1 MKNELIKISIRN
13 LVEFVLRKGSI
24 DSRMK
29 ASVRALEGIK
39 GHKKIQS
46 SYSEEDRS
54 EVNLKEDIDFE
65 EFTLRVEGRADGI
78 LEENERIIIDEIK
91 TTTKN
96 VMDIDYDFN
105 ELHWAQAKVYAYIYS
120 KEKNLDSIIVQL
132 TYYNIEDFGTKFLRK
147 VYSFNELKEFFYDLI
162 EKYKEWIL
170 LEKKW
175 IDFRNDSIDSFNF
188 PFESY
193 RKGQRELAVRVYKSI
208 TEGKKCFAEAP
219 TGTGKTMSTLFPAVK
234 ALGVRKTDKI
244 FYITAKTTTREI
256 ANNSLRIMRE
266 KGLNIRSINITAKEK
281 CCKMEEKK
289 CVPEYCPYANGYFD
303 RVNIALKE
311 ALNNKE
317 DYDLEYINK
326 LSYEYNICP
335 FEFSLELSNFCD
347 VVICDYNYIF
357 DPQASLKGILEGKA
371 KGYTILIDEAHNL
384 LDRGRSMYSS
394 KIFKDDFLKLKREF
408 KSKDRGIYNSLDKV
422 NKYLIEKRKVLENLE
437 TKSLVEKE
445 EPSDLYGILRGF
457 LEKVD
462 IYESKSNEENSN
474 LLELYFNVYEFLNI
488 CGYYGEEFISLY
500 KLDGNNLELSINC
513 LDPSRILKSI
523 MNKFKSVIIFSATLI
538 PMDYFKELYGEK
550 EGDYSVNLTSPFDYK
565 NKLTIVG
572 RDVSTTYSNRKKT
585 LPKIVNY
592 IIECAK
598 SKKGNYLVFF
608 PSYEYMWMV
617 HEEIKKRE
625 FDFSLVAQGNHMN
638 EEEKEEFLSLF
649 KEGGEKTHLGLAV
662 LGGHFSEGID
672 LTLDKLIGVIIIG
685 VGMPKICLERES
697 IKEYYNS
704 IGKNGFDYAYVY
716 PGIIKVLQA
725 AGRCIRTENDKG
737 VVLLLDDRYFTNK
750 YKNLLPKEWFFN
762 ILVESEERIKNTCRN
777 FWNEVY

>member
-13 LVEFVLRKGSI
+13 LVEFVLRRGSI
-24 DSRMK
+24 DSRIK

-46 SYSEEDRS
+46 SYSEKDRA
-54 EVNLKEDIDFE
+54 EVTLKEDIDFE
-65 EFTLRVEGRADGI
+65 DFTLRVEGRADGI
-78 LEENERIIIDEIK
+78 LEENKKIIIDEIK

-132 TYYNIEDFGTKFLRK
+132 TYYNVEDFGTKFLRK
-147 VYSFNELKEFFYDLI
+147 EYSFHELREFFYDLI

-175 IDFRNDSIDSFNF
+175 IDFRNDSIESFNF
-188 PFESY
+188 PFKSY
-193 RKGQRELAVRVYKSI
+193 RKGQRELAIRVYKAI

-219 TGTGKTMSTLFPAVK
+219 TGTGKTMSILFPAVK
-234 ALGVRKTDKI
+234 ALGAKETNKI

-256 ANNSLRIMRE
+256 ANNTLRIMRE
-266 KGLNIRSINITAKEK
+266 KGLNLRSVNITAKEK

-289 CVPEYCPYANGYFD
+289 CIPEYCPYANGYFD

-311 ALNNKE
+311 ALKHKE
-317 DYDLEYINK
+317 EYDLEYINE
-326 LSYEYNICP
+326 LSEEYNICP

-371 KGYTILIDEAHNL
+371 KDYTILIDESHNL

-408 KSKDRGIYNSLDKV
+408 KSKDKGIYNSLDRA

-462 IYESKSNEENSN
+462 IYESKSSEENSN

-488 CGYYGEEFISLY
+488 CGYYGEDFTTLY
-500 KLDGNNLELSINC
+500 KLDGNNLELLINC

-523 MNKFKSVIIFSATLI
+523 MNRFKSVIIFSATLL
-538 PMDYFKELYGEK
+538 PMEYFKELYGAQ
-550 EGDYSVNLTSPFDYK
+550 EGDYSVNLTSPFNYK

-572 RDVSTTYSNRKKT
+572 KDVSTTYSNRKRT

-598 SKKGNYLVFF
+598 SKRGNYLVFF

-625 FDFSLVAQGNHMN
+625 VDFSLVAQGDHMK

-649 KEGGEKTHLGLAV
+649 KEGGEKAHLGLAV

-672 LTLDKLIGVIIIG
+672 LTLD
-685 VGMPKICLERES
+685 
-697 IKEYYNS
+697 
-704 IGKNGFDYAYVY
+704 
-716 PGIIKVLQA
+716 
-725 AGRCIRTENDKG
+725 
-737 VVLLLDDRYFTNK
+737 
-750 YKNLLPKEWFFN
+750 NLLE
-762 ILVESEERIKNTCRN
+762 L
-777 FWNEVY
+777 

>member
-1 MKNELIKISIRN
+1 MKDELIKISIRN
-13 LVEFVLRKGSI
+13 LVEFVLRRGSI
-24 DSRMK
+24 DSRIK

-46 SYSEEDRS
+46 SYSEKDRA
-54 EVNLKEDIDFE
+54 EVTLKEDIDFE
-65 EFTLRVEGRADGI
+65 DFTLRVEGRADGI
-78 LEENERIIIDEIK
+78 LEENEKIIIDEIK

-120 KEKNLDSIIVQL
+120 EEKDLESIIVQL
-132 TYYNIEDFGTKFLRK
+132 TYYNVEDFGTKFLRQE
-147 VYSFNELKEFFYDLI
+147 YSFNELKEFFYDLI

-175 IDFRNDSIDSFNF
+175 IDFRNDSIESFNF
-188 PFESY
+188 PFEVY
-193 RKGQRELAVRVYKSI
+193 RKGQRELAIRVYKAI
-208 TEGKKCFAEAP
+208 AEGKKCFAEAP

-234 ALGVRKTDKI
+234 ALGAKETNKI

-256 ANNSLRIMRE
+256 ANNTLLIMRE
-266 KGLNIRSINITAKEK
+266 KGLNIRSVNITAKDK

-289 CVPEYCPYANGYFD
+289 CIPEYCPYANGYFD
-303 RVNIALKE
+303 RVNMALKE
-311 ALNNKE
+311 ALKHKE
-317 DYDLEYINK
+317 EYDLEYINK
-326 LSYEYNICP
+326 LSDEYNICP
-335 FEFSLELSNFCD
+335 FEFSLEISNFCD

-371 KGYTILIDEAHNL
+371 KDYTILIDEAHNL

-408 KSKDRGIYNSLDKV
+408 KSKDKGIYNSLDRA

-445 EPSDLYGILRGF
+445 EPSDLYGILRSF

-462 IYESKSNEENSN
+462 IYESKSSEENSN

-488 CGYYGEEFISLY
+488 CGYYGEDFTTLY
-500 KLDGNNLELSINC
+500 KLDGNNLELSLNC

-523 MNKFKSVIIFSATLI
+523 MNRFKSVIIFSATLL
-538 PMDYFKELYGEK
+538 PMEYFKELYGAQ

-572 RDVSTTYSNRKKT
+572 KDVSTTYSNRKRT

-598 SKKGNYLVFF
+598 SKRGNYLVFF
-608 PSYEYMWMV
+608 PSYKYMWMV

-625 FDFSLVAQGNHMN
+625 VDFSLVAQGDHMN

-685 VGMPKICLERES
+685 VGMPKICLEREN

-725 AGRCIRTENDKG
+725 AGRCIRTERDKG
-737 VVLLLDDRYFTNK
+737 LVLLLDDRYFTNK
-750 YKNLLPKEWFFN
+750 YKSLLPREWFLN
-762 ILVESEERIKNTCRN
+762 ILSESEEGIKKTCEH
-777 FWNEVY
+777 FWKDT

>member
-1 MKNELIKISIRN
+1 MKDELIKISIRN
-13 LVEFVLRKGSI
+13 LVEFVLRRGSI
-24 DSRMK
+24 DSRIK

-46 SYSEEDRS
+46 SYSEKDRA
-54 EVNLKEDIDFE
+54 EVTLKEDIDFE
-65 EFTLRVEGRADGI
+65 DFTLRVEGRADGI
-78 LEENERIIIDEIK
+78 LEENEKIIIDEIK

-120 KEKNLDSIIVQL
+120 KEKDLDSIIVQL
-132 TYYNIEDFGTKFLRK
+132 TYYNVEDFGTKFLRQE
-147 VYSFNELKEFFYDLI
+147 YSFNELKEFFYDLI

-175 IDFRNDSIDSFNF
+175 IDFRNDSIENFNF

-193 RKGQRELAVRVYKSI
+193 RKGQRELAIRVYKAI
-208 TEGKKCFAEAP
+208 AEGKKCFAEAP

-234 ALGVRKTDKI
+234 ALGAKETNKI

-256 ANNSLRIMRE
+256 ANNTLRIMRE
-266 KGLNIRSINITAKEK
+266 KGLNIRSVNITAKDK

-289 CVPEYCPYANGYFD
+289 CIPEYCPYANGYFD
-303 RVNIALKE
+303 RVNMALKE
-311 ALNNKE
+311 ALKHKE
-317 DYDLEYINK
+317 EYDLEYINK
-326 LSYEYNICP
+326 LSDEYNICP

-371 KGYTILIDEAHNL
+371 KDYTILIDEAHNL

-408 KSKDRGIYNSLDKV
+408 KSKDKGIYNSLDRA

-445 EPSDLYGILRGF
+445 EPSDLYGILRSF

-462 IYESKSNEENSN
+462 IYESKSSEENSS

-488 CGYYGEEFISLY
+488 CGYYGEDFTTLY
-500 KLDGNNLELSINC
+500 KLDGNNLELSLNC

-523 MNKFKSVIIFSATLI
+523 MNSFKSVIIFSATLL
-538 PMDYFKELYGEK
+538 PMEYFKELYGAQ

-572 RDVSTTYSNRKKT
+572 KDVSTTYSNRKRT

-598 SKKGNYLVFF
+598 SKRGNYLVFF

-625 FDFSLVAQGNHMN
+625 VDFSLVAQGDHMK
-638 EEEKEEFLSLF
+638 EEEKEEFLALF

-725 AGRCIRTENDKG
+725 AGRCIRTEKDKG

-750 YKNLLPKEWFFN
+750 YKSLLPREWFLN
-762 ILVESEERIKNTCRN
+762 ILVESEKGIKKTCEH
-777 FWNEVY
+777 FWKEV

>member
-1 MKNELIKISIRN
+1 MKDELIKISIRN
-13 LVEFVLRKGSI
+13 LVEFVLRRGSI
-24 DSRMK
+24 DSRIK

-46 SYSEEDRS
+46 SYSEKDRA
-54 EVNLKEDIDFE
+54 EVTLKEDIDFE
-65 EFTLRVEGRADGI
+65 NFTLRVEGRADGI
-78 LEENERIIIDEIK
+78 LEENEKIIIDEIK

-96 VMDIDYDFN
+96 VIDIDYDFN

-120 KEKNLDSIIVQL
+120 KEKDLESIIVQL
-132 TYYNIEDFGTKFLRK
+132 TYYNVEDFGTKFLRK
-147 VYSFNELKEFFYDLI
+147 EYSFNELKEFFYDLI

-175 IDFRNDSIDSFNF
+175 IDFRNDSIENFNF

-193 RKGQRELAVRVYKSI
+193 RKGQRELAIRVYKAI
-208 TEGKKCFAEAP
+208 AEGKKCFAEAP

-234 ALGVRKTDKI
+234 ALGAKETNKI

-256 ANNSLRIMRE
+256 ANNTLRIMRE
-266 KGLNIRSINITAKEK
+266 KGLSIRSVNITAKDK

-289 CVPEYCPYANGYFD
+289 CIPEYCPYANGYFD
-303 RVNIALKE
+303 RVNMALKE
-311 ALNNKE
+311 ALKHKE
-317 DYDLEYINK
+317 EYDLEYINK
-326 LSYEYNICP
+326 LSEEYNICP

-347 VVICDYNYIF
+347 AVICDYNYIF

-371 KGYTILIDEAHNL
+371 KDYTILIDEAHNL

-408 KSKDRGIYNSLDKV
+408 KSKDKGIYNSLDRA

-462 IYESKSNEENSN
+462 IYESKSSEENSN

-488 CGYYGEEFISLY
+488 CGYYGEDFTTLY
-500 KLDGNNLELSINC
+500 KLDGNNLELSLNC
-513 LDPSRILKSI
+513 LEPSRILKSI
-523 MNKFKSVIIFSATLI
+523 MNRFKSVIIFSATLL
-538 PMDYFKELYGEK
+538 PMEYFKELYGAQ

-572 RDVSTTYSNRKKT
+572 KDVSTTYSNRKRT

-592 IIECAK
+592 IIECVK
-598 SKKGNYLVFF
+598 SKRGNYLVFF

-625 FDFSLVAQGNHMN
+625 VDFSLVAQGDHMN

-649 KEGGEKTHLGLAV
+649 KEGGEKTHIGLSV

-725 AGRCIRTENDKG
+725 AGRCIRTEKDKG

-750 YKNLLPKEWFFN
+750 YKSLLPREWFLN
-762 ILVESEERIKNTCRN
+762 ILSESEEGIKKTCEH
-777 FWNEVY
+777 FWKDA

>member
-1 MKNELIKISIRN
+1 MILMNCIGLRLKYMLIYT
-13 LVEFVLRKGSI
+13 
-24 DSRMK
+24 D
-29 ASVRALEGIK
+29 
-39 GHKKIQS
+39 KK
-46 SYSEEDRS
+46 
-54 EVNLKEDIDFE
+54 
-65 EFTLRVEGRADGI
+65 
-78 LEENERIIIDEIK
+78 
-91 TTTKN
+91 
-96 VMDIDYDFN
+96 
-105 ELHWAQAKVYAYIYS
+105 
-120 KEKNLDSIIVQL
+120 KNLDSIIVQL
-132 TYYNIEDFGTKFLRK
+132 TYYNVEDFGTKFLSK
-147 VYSFNELKEFFYDLI
+147 EYSFHELREFFYDLI

-170 LEKKW
+170 LEKIW
-175 IDFRNDSIDSFNF
+175 IDFRNDSIESFNF

-193 RKGQRELAVRVYKSI
+193 RKGQRELAIRVYKAI

-234 ALGVRKTDKI
+234 ALGAKETQKI

-256 ANNSLRIMRE
+256 ANNTLRIMRE
-266 KGLNIRSINITAKEK
+266 KGLNLRSVNITAKEK

-289 CVPEYCPYANGYFD
+289 CIPEYCPYANGYFD

-311 ALNNKE
+311 ALRHKE
-317 DYDLEYINK
+317 EYDLEYINK
-326 LSYEYNICP
+326 LSKEYNICP

-371 KGYTILIDEAHNL
+371 KDYTILIDEAHNL

-408 KSKDRGIYNSLDKV
+408 KSKDKGIYNSLDRA

-462 IYESKSNEENSN
+462 IYESKSSEENSN

-488 CGYYGEEFISLY
+488 CSYYGEDFTTLY

-523 MNKFKSVIIFSATLI
+523 MNRFKSVIIFSATLL
-538 PMDYFKELYGEK
+538 PMEYFKELYGAQ

-572 RDVSTTYSNRKKT
+572 KDVSTTYSNRKRT

-592 IIECAK
+592 IIECVK
-598 SKKGNYLVFF
+598 SKRGNYLVFF

-625 FDFSLVAQGNHMN
+625 VDFSLVAQGDHMN

-725 AGRCIRTENDKG
+725 AGRCIRTEKDKG

-750 YKNLLPKEWFFN
+750 YKSLLPREWFLN
-762 ILVESEERIKNTCRN
+762 ILVESEEGIKNTCEN
-777 FWNEVY
+777 FWREV

>member
-24 DSRMK
+24 DSRIK

-46 SYSEEDRS
+46 SYSEKDRV
-54 EVNLKEDIDFE
+54 EVTLKEDIDFE
-65 EFTLRVEGRADGI
+65 DFTLRVEGRADGI
-78 LEENERIIIDEIK
+78 LEENEKIIIDEIK

-105 ELHWAQAKVYAYIYS
+105 ELHWAQAKVYAYIYD

-147 VYSFNELKEFFYDLI
+147 EYSFHELREFFYDLI

-175 IDFRNDSIDSFNF
+175 IDFRNDSIESFNF
-188 PFESY
+188 PFKSY
-193 RKGQRELAVRVYKSI
+193 RTGQRELAIRVYKSI

-234 ALGVRKTDKI
+234 ALGAKKTQKI
-244 FYITAKTTTREI
+244 FYITTKTTTRKI
-256 ANNSLRIMRE
+256 ANNTLRIMRE
-266 KGLNIRSINITAKEK
+266 KGLNLRSVNITAKEK

-289 CVPEYCPYANGYFD
+289 CIPEYCPYANGYFD

-311 ALNNKE
+311 ALRHKE
-317 DYDLEYINK
+317 EYDLDYINK
-326 LSYEYNICP
+326 LSEEYNICP

-371 KGYTILIDEAHNL
+371 KDYTILIDEAHNL

-408 KSKDRGIYNSLDKV
+408 KSKDKRIYNSLDRA

-437 TKSLVEKE
+437 TKSLIEKE

-462 IYESKSNEENSN
+462 IYESKSSEENSN

-488 CGYYGEEFISLY
+488 CSYYGEDFTTLY

-523 MNKFKSVIIFSATLI
+523 MNRFKSVIIFSATLL
-538 PMDYFKELYGEK
+538 PMEYFKELYGAQ

-572 RDVSTTYSNRKKT
+572 KDVSTTYSNRKRT

-592 IIECAK
+592 IIECVK
-598 SKKGNYLVFF
+598 SKRGNYLVFF

-617 HEEIKKRE
+617 HEEIKKE
-625 FDFSLVAQGNHMN
+625 
-638 EEEKEEFLSLF
+638 
-649 KEGGEKTHLGLAV
+649 
-662 LGGHFSEGID
+662 
-672 LTLDKLIGVIIIG
+672 KLI
-685 VGMPKICLERES
+685 
-697 IKEYYNS
+697 
-704 IGKNGFDYAYVY
+704 
-716 PGIIKVLQA
+716 
-725 AGRCIRTENDKG
+725 
-737 VVLLLDDRYFTNK
+737 
-750 YKNLLPKEWFFN
+750 
-762 ILVESEERIKNTCRN
+762 LV
-777 FWNEVY
+777 

>member
-1 MKNELIKISIRN
+1 MKDELIKISIRN
-13 LVEFVLRKGSI
+13 LVEFVLRRGSI
-24 DSRMK
+24 DSRIK

-46 SYSEEDRS
+46 SYSEKDRA
-54 EVNLKEDIDFE
+54 EVTLKEDIDFKN
-65 EFTLRVEGRADGI
+65 FTLRVEGRADGI
-78 LEENERIIIDEIK
+78 LEENEKIIIDEIK

-120 KEKNLDSIIVQL
+120 KEKDLDSIIVQL
-132 TYYNIEDFGTKFLRK
+132 TYYNVEDFGTKFLRQE
-147 VYSFNELKEFFYDLI
+147 YSFNELKEFFYDLI

-175 IDFRNDSIDSFNF
+175 IDFRNDSIENFNF

-193 RKGQRELAVRVYKSI
+193 RKGQRELAIRVYKAIS
-208 TEGKKCFAEAP
+208 EGKKCFAEAP

-234 ALGVRKTDKI
+234 ALGVKETNKI

-256 ANNSLRIMRE
+256 ANNTLRIMRE
-266 KGLNIRSINITAKEK
+266 KGLNIRSVNITAKDK

-289 CVPEYCPYANGYFD
+289 CIPEYCPYANGYFD
-303 RVNIALKE
+303 RVNMALKE
-311 ALNNKE
+311 ALKHKE
-317 DYDLEYINK
+317 EYDLEYINK
-326 LSYEYNICP
+326 LSDEYNICP
-335 FEFSLELSNFCD
+335 FEFSLEISNFCD

-371 KGYTILIDEAHNL
+371 KDYTILIDEAHNL

-408 KSKDRGIYNSLDKV
+408 KSKDKGIYNSLDRA

-445 EPSDLYGILRGF
+445 EPSDLYGILRSF

-462 IYESKSNEENSN
+462 IYESKSSEDNSS

-488 CGYYGEEFISLY
+488 CGYYGEDFTTLY
-500 KLDGNNLELSINC
+500 KLDGNNLELSLNC

-523 MNKFKSVIIFSATLI
+523 MNRFKSVIIFSATLL
-538 PMDYFKELYGEK
+538 PMEYFKELYGAQ

-572 RDVSTTYSNRKKT
+572 KDVSTTYSNRKRT

-598 SKKGNYLVFF
+598 SKIGNYLVFF

-617 HEEIKKRE
+617 HEEIKKME
-625 FDFSLVAQGNHMN
+625 VDFSLVAQGDHMK
-638 EEEKEEFLSLF
+638 EEEKEEFLALF

-725 AGRCIRTENDKG
+725 AGRCIRTERDKG

-750 YKNLLPKEWFFN
+750 YKSLLPREWFLN
-762 ILVESEERIKNTCRN
+762 ILSESEEGIKKTCEH
-777 FWNEVY
+777 FWKDA

>member
-13 LVEFVLRKGSI
+13 LVEFVLRRGSI
-24 DSRMK
+24 DSRIK

-46 SYSEEDRS
+46 SYSEKDRA
-54 EVNLKEDIDFE
+54 EVTLKEDIDFE
-65 EFTLRVEGRADGI
+65 DFTLRVEGRADGI
-78 LEENERIIIDEIK
+78 LEENEKIIIDEIK

-132 TYYNIEDFGTKFLRK
+132 TYYNVEDFGTKFLRK
-147 VYSFNELKEFFYDLI
+147 EYSFNELREFFYDLI

-175 IDFRNDSIDSFNF
+175 IDFRNDSIESFNF
-188 PFESY
+188 PFKSY
-193 RKGQRELAVRVYKSI
+193 RKGQRELAIRVYKAI

-219 TGTGKTMSTLFPAVK
+219 TGIGKTMSTLFPAVK
-234 ALGVRKTDKI
+234 ALGAKETQKI

-256 ANNSLRIMRE
+256 ANNTLRIMRE
-266 KGLNIRSINITAKEK
+266 KGLNLRSVNITAKEK

-289 CVPEYCPYANGYFD
+289 CIPEYCPYANGYFD

-311 ALNNKE
+311 ALKHKE
-317 DYDLEYINK
+317 EYDLEYINK
-326 LSYEYNICP
+326 LSEEYNICP

-371 KGYTILIDEAHNL
+371 KDYTILIDEAHNL

-408 KSKDRGIYNSLDKV
+408 KSKDKGIYNSLDRA

-462 IYESKSNEENSN
+462 IYESKSSEENSN

-488 CGYYGEEFISLY
+488 CGYYGDEFTTLY

-523 MNKFKSVIIFSATLI
+523 MNRFKSVIIFSATLL
-538 PMDYFKELYGEK
+538 PMEYFKELYGAQ
-550 EGDYSVNLTSPFDYK
+550 EGDYSVNLTAPFDYK

-572 RDVSTTYSNRKKT
+572 KDVSTTYSNRKRT

-592 IIECAK
+592 IIECVK
-598 SKKGNYLVFF
+598 SKRGNYLVFF

-625 FDFSLVAQGNHMN
+625 VDFSLVAQGDHMN
-638 EEEKEEFLSLF
+638 E
-649 KEGGEKTHLGLAV
+649 
-662 LGGHFSEGID
+662 
-672 LTLDKLIGVIIIG
+672 
-685 VGMPKICLERES
+685 
-697 IKEYYNS
+697 
-704 IGKNGFDYAYVY
+704 
-716 PGIIKVLQA
+716 
-725 AGRCIRTENDKG
+725 
-737 VVLLLDDRYFTNK
+737 
-750 YKNLLPKEWFFN
+750 
-762 ILVESEERIKNTCRN
+762 
-777 FWNEVY
+777 

>member
-1 MKNELIKISIRN
+1 MKDELIKISIRN
-13 LVEFVLRKGSI
+13 LVEFVLRRGSI
-24 DSRMK
+24 DSRIK

-46 SYSEEDRS
+46 SYSEKDRA
-54 EVNLKEDIDFE
+54 EVTLKEDIDFE
-65 EFTLRVEGRADGI
+65 DFTLRVEGRADGI
-78 LEENERIIIDEIK
+78 LEENEKIIIDEIK

-120 KEKNLDSIIVQL
+120 KEKDLDSIIVQL
-132 TYYNIEDFGTKFLRK
+132 TYYNVEDFGTKFLRQE
-147 VYSFNELKEFFYDLI
+147 YSFNELKEFFYDLI

-175 IDFRNDSIDSFNF
+175 IDFRNDSIENFNF
-188 PFESY
+188 PFEVY
-193 RKGQRELAVRVYKSI
+193 RKGQRELAIRVYKAI
-208 TEGKKCFAEAP
+208 AEGKKCFAEAP

-234 ALGVRKTDKI
+234 ALGAKETNKI
-244 FYITAKTTTREI
+244 FYITAKTTTREV
-256 ANNSLRIMRE
+256 ANNTLRIMRE
-266 KGLNIRSINITAKEK
+266 KGLNIRSVNITAKDK

-289 CVPEYCPYANGYFD
+289 CIPEYCPYANGYFD
-303 RVNIALKE
+303 RVNMALKE
-311 ALNNKE
+311 ALKHKE
-317 DYDLEYINK
+317 EYNLEYINK
-326 LSYEYNICP
+326 LSDEYNICP

-371 KGYTILIDEAHNL
+371 KDYTILIDEAHNL

-408 KSKDRGIYNSLDKV
+408 KSKDKGIYNSLDRA

-445 EPSDLYGILRGF
+445 EPSDLYGILRSF

-462 IYESKSNEENSN
+462 IYESKSSEENSS

-488 CGYYGEEFISLY
+488 CGYYGEDFTTLY

-523 MNKFKSVIIFSATLI
+523 MNRFKSVIIFSATLL
-538 PMDYFKELYGEK
+538 PMEYFKELYGAQ

-572 RDVSTTYSNRKKT
+572 KDVSTTYSNRKRT

-598 SKKGNYLVFF
+598 SKRGNYLVFF

-625 FDFSLVAQGNHMN
+625 VDFSLVAQGDHMK
-638 EEEKEEFLSLF
+638 EEEKEEFLALF

-725 AGRCIRTENDKG
+725 AGRCIRTERDKG

-750 YKNLLPKEWFFN
+750 YKSLLPREWFLN
-762 ILVESEERIKNTCRN
+762 ILVESEKGIKKTCEH
-777 FWNEVY
+777 FWKDS

>member
-1 MKNELIKISIRN
+1 MKDELIKISIRN
-13 LVEFVLRKGSI
+13 LVEFVLRRGSI
-24 DSRMK
+24 DSRIK

-46 SYSEEDRS
+46 SYSEKDRA
-54 EVNLKEDIDFE
+54 EVTLKEDIDFE
-65 EFTLRVEGRADGI
+65 DFTLRVEGRADGI
-78 LEENERIIIDEIK
+78 LEENEKIIIDEIK

-132 TYYNIEDFGTKFLRK
+132 TYYNVEDFGTKFLRQE
-147 VYSFNELKEFFYDLI
+147 YSFNELKEFFYDLI

-175 IDFRNDSIDSFNF
+175 IDFRNDSIENFNF

-193 RKGQRELAVRVYKSI
+193 RKGQRELAIRVYKAI

-219 TGTGKTMSTLFPAVK
+219 TGIGKTMSTLFPAVK
-234 ALGVRKTDKI
+234 ALGAKETQKI

-256 ANNSLRIMRE
+256 ANNTLRIMRE
-266 KGLNIRSINITAKEK
+266 KGLNIRSVNITAKDK

-289 CVPEYCPYANGYFD
+289 CIPEYCPYANGYFD
-303 RVNIALKE
+303 RVNMALKE
-311 ALNNKE
+311 ALKHKE
-317 DYDLEYINK
+317 EYDLEYINE
-326 LSYEYNICP
+326 LSEEYNICP

-371 KGYTILIDEAHNL
+371 KDYIILIDEAHNL

-394 KIFKDDFLKLKREF
+394 KLFKDDFLKLKREF
-408 KSKDRGIYNSLDKV
+408 KSKDKGIYNSLDRA

-445 EPSDLYGILRGF
+445 EPSDLYGILRSF

-462 IYESKSNEENSN
+462 IYESKSSEENSS

-488 CGYYGEEFISLY
+488 CGYYGEDFTTLY

-523 MNKFKSVIIFSATLI
+523 MNRFKSVIIFSATLI
-538 PMDYFKELYGEK
+538 PMEYFKELYGAQ
-550 EGDYSVNLTSPFDYK
+550 EGDYSVNLTSPFAYK

-572 RDVSTTYSNRKKT
+572 KDVSTTYSNRKRT

-598 SKKGNYLVFF
+598 SKRGNYLVFF

-625 FDFSLVAQGNHMN
+625 VDFSLVAQGDNMK

-725 AGRCIRTENDKG
+725 AGRCIRTERDKG

-750 YKNLLPKEWFFN
+750 YKSLLPREWFLN
-762 ILVESEERIKNTCRN
+762 ILAESEKGIKKTCEH
-777 FWNEVY
+777 FWKDA

>member
-13 LVEFVLRKGSI
+13 LVEFVLRRGSI
-24 DSRMK
+24 DSRIK

-46 SYSEEDRS
+46 SYSEKDRA
-54 EVNLKEDIDFE
+54 EVTLKEDIDFE
-65 EFTLRVEGRADGI
+65 DFTLRVEGRADGI
-78 LEENERIIIDEIK
+78 LEENEKIIIDEIK
-91 TTTKN
+91 TTKKN

-120 KEKNLDSIIVQL
+120 KEKDLDSIIVQL
-132 TYYNIEDFGTKFLRK
+132 TYYNVEDFGTKFLRQE
-147 VYSFNELKEFFYDLI
+147 YSFNELKEFFYDLI

-170 LEKKW
+170 LEKRW
-175 IDFRNDSIDSFNF
+175 IDFRNDSIENFNF

-193 RKGQRELAVRVYKSI
+193 RKGQRELAIRVYKAI
-208 TEGKKCFAEAP
+208 AEGKKCFAEAP

-234 ALGVRKTDKI
+234 ALGDKETNKI

-256 ANNSLRIMRE
+256 ANNTLRIMRE
-266 KGLNIRSINITAKEK
+266 KGLNIRSVNITAKDK

-289 CVPEYCPYANGYFD
+289 CIPEYCPYSNGYFD
-303 RVNIALKE
+303 RVNMALKE
-311 ALNNKE
+311 ALKHKE
-317 DYDLEYINK
+317 EYDLEYINK
-326 LSYEYNICP
+326 LSDEYNICP

-371 KGYTILIDEAHNL
+371 KDYTILIDEAHNL

-408 KSKDRGIYNSLDKV
+408 KSKDKGIYNSLDRA

-462 IYESKSNEENSN
+462 IYESKSSEENSN

-488 CGYYGEEFISLY
+488 CSYYGEDFTTLY

-523 MNKFKSVIIFSATLI
+523 MNRFKSVIIFSATLL
-538 PMDYFKELYGEK
+538 PMEYFKELYGAQ

-572 RDVSTTYSNRKKT
+572 KDVLTTYSNRKRT

-592 IIECAK
+592 IIECVK
-598 SKKGNYLVFF
+598 SKRGNYLVFF

-625 FDFSLVAQGNHMN
+625 VDFSLVAQGDHMK

-725 AGRCIRTENDKG
+725 AGRCIRTEKDKG
-737 VVLLLDDRYFTNK
+737 VILLLDDRYFTNK
-750 YKNLLPKEWFFN
+750 YKSLLPREWFLN
-762 ILVESEERIKNTCRN
+762 ILVESEEGIKNTCEN
-777 FWNEVY
+777 FWKEV

>member
-1 MKNELIKISIRN
+1 MKDELIKISIRN
-13 LVEFVLRKGSI
+13 LVEFVLRRGSI
-24 DSRMK
+24 DSRIK

-46 SYSEEDRS
+46 SYSEKDRA
-54 EVNLKEDIDFE
+54 EVTLKEDIDFE
-65 EFTLRVEGRADGI
+65 DFTLRVEGRADGI
-78 LEENERIIIDEIK
+78 LEENEKIIIDEIK

-120 KEKNLDSIIVQL
+120 KEKDLESIIVQL
-132 TYYNIEDFGTKFLRK
+132 TYYNVEDFGTKFLRQE
-147 VYSFNELKEFFYDLI
+147 YSFNELKEFFYDLI

-175 IDFRNDSIDSFNF
+175 IDFRNDSIENFNF
-188 PFESY
+188 PFEVY
-193 RKGQRELAVRVYKSI
+193 RKGQRELAIRVYKAIS
-208 TEGKKCFAEAP
+208 EGKKCFAEAP

-234 ALGVRKTDKI
+234 ALGAKETNKI

-256 ANNSLRIMRE
+256 ANNTLSIMRE
-266 KGLNIRSINITAKEK
+266 KGLNIRSVNITAKDK

-289 CVPEYCPYANGYFD
+289 CIPEYCPYANGYFD
-303 RVNIALKE
+303 RVNMALKE
-311 ALNNKE
+311 ALKHKE
-317 DYDLEYINK
+317 EYDLEYINK
-326 LSYEYNICP
+326 LSDEYNICP

-371 KGYTILIDEAHNL
+371 KDYTILIDEAHNL

-408 KSKDRGIYNSLDKV
+408 KSKDKGIYNSLDRA

-445 EPSDLYGILRGF
+445 EPSDLYGILRSF

-462 IYESKSNEENSN
+462 IYESKSSEENSS

-488 CGYYGEEFISLY
+488 CGYYGEDFTTLY

-523 MNKFKSVIIFSATLI
+523 MNRFKSVIIFSATLL
-538 PMDYFKELYGEK
+538 PMEYFKELYGAQ

-572 RDVSTTYSNRKKT
+572 KDVSTTYSNRKRT

-598 SKKGNYLVFF
+598 SKRGNYLVFF

-625 FDFSLVAQGNHMN
+625 VDFSLVAQGDHMK

-725 AGRCIRTENDKG
+725 AGRCIRTERDKG

-750 YKNLLPKEWFFN
+750 YKSLLPREWFLN
-762 ILVESEERIKNTCRN
+762 ISSESEEGIKKTCEH
-777 FWNEVY
+777 FWMDD

>member
-13 LVEFVLRKGSI
+13 LVEFVLRRGSI
-24 DSRMK
+24 DSRIK

-46 SYSEEDRS
+46 SYSEKDRA
-54 EVNLKEDIDFE
+54 EVTLKEDIDFE
-65 EFTLRVEGRADGI
+65 DFTLRVEGRADGI
-78 LEENERIIIDEIK
+78 LEENKKIIIDEIK
-91 TTTKN
+91 TNTKN

-132 TYYNIEDFGTKFLRK
+132 TYYNVEDFGTKFLRK
-147 VYSFNELKEFFYDLI
+147 EYSFHELREFFYDLI
-162 EKYKEWIL
+162 EKYKEWII
-170 LEKKW
+170 LEKIW
-175 IDFRNDSIDSFNF
+175 IDFRNDSIENFNF

-193 RKGQRELAVRVYKSI
+193 RKGQRELAIRVYKAI

-219 TGTGKTMSTLFPAVK
+219 TGIGKTMSTLFPAVK
-234 ALGVRKTDKI
+234 ALGAKETQKI

-256 ANNSLRIMRE
+256 ANNTLRIMRE
-266 KGLNIRSINITAKEK
+266 KGLNLRSVNITAKEK

-289 CVPEYCPYANGYFD
+289 CIPEYCPYANGYFD

-311 ALNNKE
+311 ALKHKE
-317 DYDLEYINK
+317 EYDLEYINE
-326 LSYEYNICP
+326 LSEEYNICP

-371 KGYTILIDEAHNL
+371 KDYIILIDEAHNL

-394 KIFKDDFLKLKREF
+394 KLFKDDFLKLKREF
-408 KSKDRGIYNSLDKV
+408 KSKDKGIYNSLDRA

-462 IYESKSNEENSN
+462 IYESKSSEENSN

-488 CGYYGEEFISLY
+488 CGYYGEDFTTLY
-500 KLDGNNLELSINC
+500 KLDGNNLELLINC

-523 MNKFKSVIIFSATLI
+523 MNRFKSVIIFSATLL
-538 PMDYFKELYGEK
+538 PMEYFKELYGAQ

-572 RDVSTTYSNRKKT
+572 KDVSTTYSNRKKT

-592 IIECAK
+592 IIECVK
-598 SKKGNYLVFF
+598 SKRGNYLVFF

-625 FDFSLVAQGNHMN
+625 VDFSLVAQGDHMK
-638 EEEKEEFLSLF
+638 EKEKEEFLSLF

-725 AGRCIRTENDKG
+725 AGRCIRTEKDKG

-750 YKNLLPKEWFFN
+750 YKRLLPREWFFN
-762 ILVESEERIKNTCRN
+762 ILVESEEGIKNTCKN
-777 FWNEVY
+777 FWKEV

>member
-13 LVEFVLRKGSI
+13 LVEFVLRRGSI
-24 DSRMK
+24 DSRIK

-46 SYSEEDRS
+46 SYSEKDRA
-54 EVNLKEDIDFE
+54 EVTLKEDIDFE
-65 EFTLRVEGRADGI
+65 DFTLRVEGRADGI
-78 LEENERIIIDEIK
+78 LEENEKIIIDEIK

-132 TYYNIEDFGTKFLRK
+132 TYYNVEDFGTKFLRK
-147 VYSFNELKEFFYDLI
+147 EYSFHELREFFYDLI

-170 LEKKW
+170 LEKIW
-175 IDFRNDSIDSFNF
+175 IDFRNDSIESFNF
-188 PFESY
+188 PFKSY
-193 RKGQRELAVRVYKSI
+193 RKGQRELAIRVYKAI

-234 ALGVRKTDKI
+234 ALGAKETQKI

-256 ANNSLRIMRE
+256 ANNTLRIMRE
-266 KGLNIRSINITAKEK
+266 KGLNLRSVNITAKEK

-289 CVPEYCPYANGYFD
+289 CIPEYCPYANGYFD

-311 ALNNKE
+311 ALKHKE
-317 DYDLEYINK
+317 EYDLEYINK
-326 LSYEYNICP
+326 LSEEYNICP

-371 KGYTILIDEAHNL
+371 KDYTILIDEAHNL

-408 KSKDRGIYNSLDKV
+408 KSKDKGIYNSLDRA

-462 IYESKSNEENSN
+462 IYESKSSEENSN

-488 CGYYGEEFISLY
+488 CSYYGEDFTTLY
-500 KLDGNNLELSINC
+500 KLDGNNLELLINC

-523 MNKFKSVIIFSATLI
+523 MNRFKSVIIFSATLL
-538 PMDYFKELYGEK
+538 PMEYFKELYGAQ

-572 RDVSTTYSNRKKT
+572 KDVSTTYSNRKRT

-592 IIECAK
+592 IIECVK
-598 SKKGNYLVFF
+598 SKRGNYLVFF

-625 FDFSLVAQGNHMN
+625 VDFSLVAQGDHMN

-725 AGRCIRTENDKG
+725 AGRCIRTEKDKG

-750 YKNLLPKEWFFN
+750 YKSLLPREWFLN
-762 ILVESEERIKNTCRN
+762 ILVESEEGIKNTCEN
-777 FWNEVY
+777 FWKEV

>member
-1 MKNELIKISIRN
+1 MKDELIKISIRN
-13 LVEFVLRKGSI
+13 LVEFVLRRGSI
-24 DSRMK
+24 DSRIK

-46 SYSEEDRS
+46 SYSEKDRS
-54 EVNLKEDIDFE
+54 EVTLKEDIDFE
-65 EFTLRVEGRADGI
+65 DFTLRVEGRADGI
-78 LEENERIIIDEIK
+78 LEENEKIIIDEIK

-120 KEKNLDSIIVQL
+120 KEKDLESIIVQL
-132 TYYNIEDFGTKFLRK
+132 TYYNVEDFGTKFLRQE
-147 VYSFNELKEFFYDLI
+147 YSFNELKEFFYDLI

-175 IDFRNDSIDSFNF
+175 IDFRNDSIENFNF
-188 PFESY
+188 PFEVY
-193 RKGQRELAVRVYKSI
+193 RKGQRELAIRVYKAIS
-208 TEGKKCFAEAP
+208 EGKKCFAEAP

-234 ALGVRKTDKI
+234 ALGAKETNKI

-256 ANNSLRIMRE
+256 ANNTLSIMRE
-266 KGLNIRSINITAKEK
+266 KGLNIRSVNITAKDK

-289 CVPEYCPYANGYFD
+289 CIPEYCPYANGYFD
-303 RVNIALKE
+303 KVNMALKE
-311 ALNNKE
+311 ALKHKE
-317 DYDLEYINK
+317 EYDLEYINK
-326 LSYEYNICP
+326 LSDEYNICP

-357 DPQASLKGILEGKA
+357 DPQASLKGILEGKD
-371 KGYTILIDEAHNL
+371 KDYTILIDEAHNL
-384 LDRGRSMYSS
+384 LDRGRNMYSS

-408 KSKDRGIYNSLDKV
+408 KSKDKGIYNSLDRA

-445 EPSDLYGILRGF
+445 EPSDLYGILRSF

-462 IYESKSNEENSN
+462 IYESKSSEENSS

-488 CGYYGEEFISLY
+488 CGYYGEDFTALY

-523 MNKFKSVIIFSATLI
+523 MNRFKSVIIFSATLL
-538 PMDYFKELYGEK
+538 PMEYFKELYGAQ

-572 RDVSTTYSNRKKT
+572 KDVSTTYSNRKRT

-598 SKKGNYLVFF
+598 SKIGNYLVFF

-625 FDFSLVAQGNHMN
+625 VDFSLVAQGDHMK
-638 EEEKEEFLSLF
+638 EDEKEEFLALF
-649 KEGGEKTHLGLAV
+649 KEGREKTHLGLAV

-725 AGRCIRTENDKG
+725 AGRCIRTERDKG

-750 YKNLLPKEWFFN
+750 YKSLLPREWFLN
-762 ILVESEERIKNTCRN
+762 ILVESEKGIKKTCEH
-777 FWNEVY
+777 FWKNA

>member
-1 MKNELIKISIRN
+1 MKDELIKISIRN
-13 LVEFVLRKGSI
+13 LVEFVLRRGSI
-24 DSRMK
+24 DSRIK

-46 SYSEEDRS
+46 SYSEKDRA
-54 EVNLKEDIDFE
+54 EVILKEDIDFE
-65 EFTLRVEGRADGI
+65 DFTLRVEGRADGI
-78 LEENERIIIDEIK
+78 LEENEKIIIDEIK

-120 KEKNLDSIIVQL
+120 KEKDLDSIIVQL
-132 TYYNIEDFGTKFLRK
+132 TYYNVEDFGTKFLRQE
-147 VYSFNELKEFFYDLI
+147 YSFNELKEFFYDLI

-175 IDFRNDSIDSFNF
+175 IDFRNDSIENFNF

-193 RKGQRELAVRVYKSI
+193 RKGQRELAIRVYKAI
-208 TEGKKCFAEAP
+208 AEGKKCFAEAP

-234 ALGVRKTDKI
+234 ALGAKETNKI

-256 ANNSLRIMRE
+256 ANNTLHIMRE
-266 KGLNIRSINITAKEK
+266 KGLNIRSVNITAKDK
-281 CCKMEEKK
+281 CCKLEEKK
-289 CVPEYCPYANGYFD
+289 CIPEYCPYANGYFD
-303 RVNIALKE
+303 RVNMALKE
-311 ALNNKE
+311 ALKHKE
-317 DYDLEYINK
+317 EYNLEYINK
-326 LSYEYNICP
+326 LSDEYNICP

-371 KGYTILIDEAHNL
+371 KDYTILIDEAHNL

-408 KSKDRGIYNSLDKV
+408 KSKDKGIYNSLDRA

-445 EPSDLYGILRGF
+445 EPSDLYGILRSF

-462 IYESKSNEENSN
+462 IYESKSSEENSS

-488 CGYYGEEFISLY
+488 CGYYGEDFTTLY

-523 MNKFKSVIIFSATLI
+523 MNRFKSVIIFSATLL
-538 PMDYFKELYGEK
+538 PMEYFKELYGAQ

-572 RDVSTTYSNRKKT
+572 KDVSTTYSNRKRT

-598 SKKGNYLVFF
+598 SKIGNYLVFF

-625 FDFSLVAQGNHMN
+625 VDFSLVAQGDHMN

-725 AGRCIRTENDKG
+725 AGRCIRTERDKG

-750 YKNLLPKEWFFN
+750 YKSLLPREWFLN
-762 ILVESEERIKNTCRN
+762 ILSESEEGIKKTCEH
-777 FWNEVY
+777 FWKDA

>member
-1 MKNELIKISIRN
+1 MKDELIKISIRN
-13 LVEFVLRKGSI
+13 LVEFVLRRGSI
-24 DSRMK
+24 DSRIK

-46 SYSEEDRS
+46 SYSEKDRA
-54 EVNLKEDIDFE
+54 EVTLKEDIDFE
-65 EFTLRVEGRADGI
+65 DFTLRVEGRADGI
-78 LEENERIIIDEIK
+78 LEENEKIIIDEIK

-105 ELHWAQAKVYAYIYS
+105 ELHWDQAKVYAYIYS
-120 KEKNLDSIIVQL
+120 KEKDLDSIIVQL
-132 TYYNIEDFGTKFLRK
+132 TYYNVEDFGTKFLRQE
-147 VYSFNELKEFFYDLI
+147 YSFNELKEFFYDLI

-175 IDFRNDSIDSFNF
+175 IDFRNDSIENFNF

-193 RKGQRELAVRVYKSI
+193 RKGQRELAIRVYKAIS
-208 TEGKKCFAEAP
+208 EGKKCFAEAP

-234 ALGVRKTDKI
+234 ALGAKETNKI

-256 ANNSLRIMRE
+256 ANNTLRIMRE
-266 KGLNIRSINITAKEK
+266 KGLNIRSVNITAKDK

-289 CVPEYCPYANGYFD
+289 CIPEYCPYANGYFD
-303 RVNIALKE
+303 RVNMALKE
-311 ALNNKE
+311 ALKHKE
-317 DYDLEYINK
+317 EYNLEYINK
-326 LSYEYNICP
+326 LSDEYNICP

-371 KGYTILIDEAHNL
+371 KDYTILIDEAHNL

-408 KSKDRGIYNSLDKV
+408 KSKDKGIYNSLDRA

-445 EPSDLYGILRGF
+445 EPSDLYGILRSL

-462 IYESKSNEENSN
+462 IYESKSSEENSS

-488 CGYYGEEFISLY
+488 CSYYGEDFTTLY
-500 KLDGNNLELSINC
+500 KLDGNNLELSLNC

-523 MNKFKSVIIFSATLI
+523 MNRFKSVIIFSATLL
-538 PMDYFKELYGEK
+538 PMEYFKELYGAQ

-572 RDVSTTYSNRKKT
+572 KDVSTTYSNRKRT

-598 SKKGNYLVFF
+598 SKRGNYLVFF

-625 FDFSLVAQGNHMN
+625 VDFSLVAQGDHMK
-638 EEEKEEFLSLF
+638 EEEKEEFLALF

-725 AGRCIRTENDKG
+725 AGRCIRTEKDKG

-750 YKNLLPKEWFFN
+750 YKSLLPREWFLN
-762 ILVESEERIKNTCRN
+762 ILVESEKGIKKTCEH
-777 FWNEVY
+777 FWKDA

>member
-1 MKNELIKISIRN
+1 MKDELIKISIRN
-13 LVEFVLRKGSI
+13 LVEFVLRRGSI
-24 DSRMK
+24 DSRIK
-29 ASVRALEGIK
+29 ASVRALDGIK

-46 SYSEEDRS
+46 SYSEKDRA
-54 EVNLKEDIDFE
+54 EVTLKEDIDFE
-65 EFTLRVEGRADGI
+65 DFTLRVEGRADGI
-78 LEENERIIIDEIK
+78 LEENEKTIIDEIK

-132 TYYNIEDFGTKFLRK
+132 TYYNVEDFGTKFLRK
-147 VYSFNELKEFFYDLI
+147 EYSFHELREFFYDLI

-175 IDFRNDSIDSFNF
+175 IDFRNDSIESFNF
-188 PFESY
+188 PFKSY
-193 RKGQRELAVRVYKSI
+193 RKGQRELAIRVYKAI

-234 ALGVRKTDKI
+234 ALGAKKTHKI

-256 ANNSLRIMRE
+256 ANNTLRIMRE
-266 KGLNIRSINITAKEK
+266 KGLNLRSVNITAKEK

-289 CVPEYCPYANGYFD
+289 CIPEYCPYANGYFD

-311 ALNNKE
+311 ALKHKE
-317 DYDLEYINK
+317 EYDLEYINE
-326 LSYEYNICP
+326 LSEEYNICP

-371 KGYTILIDEAHNL
+371 KDYIILIDEAHNL

-394 KIFKDDFLKLKREF
+394 KLFKDDFLKLKREF
-408 KSKDRGIYNSLDKV
+408 KSKDKGIYNSLDRA

-445 EPSDLYGILRGF
+445 EPSDLYGILRSF

-462 IYESKSNEENSN
+462 IYESKSSEENSS

-488 CGYYGEEFISLY
+488 CGYYGEDFTTLY
-500 KLDGNNLELSINC
+500 KLDGNNLELSLNC

-523 MNKFKSVIIFSATLI
+523 MNSFKSVIIFSATLL
-538 PMDYFKELYGEK
+538 PMEYFKELYGAQ

-572 RDVSTTYSNRKKT
+572 KDVSTTYSNRKKT

-592 IIECAK
+592 IIECVK
-598 SKKGNYLVFF
+598 SKRGNYLVFF

-625 FDFSLVAQGNHMN
+625 VDFSLVAQGDHMK

-725 AGRCIRTENDKG
+725 AGRCIRTERDKG

-750 YKNLLPKEWFFN
+750 YKSLLPREWFLN
-762 ILVESEERIKNTCRN
+762 ILAESEEGIKKTCEH
-777 FWNEVY
+777 FWKDA

>member
-13 LVEFVLRKGSI
+13 LVEFVLRRGSI
-24 DSRMK
+24 DSRIK

-46 SYSEEDRS
+46 SYSEKDRA
-54 EVNLKEDIDFE
+54 EVTLKEDIDFE
-65 EFTLRVEGRADGI
+65 DFTLRVEGRADGI
-78 LEENERIIIDEIK
+78 LEENEKTIIDEIK

-132 TYYNIEDFGTKFLRK
+132 TYYNVEDFGTKFLRK
-147 VYSFNELKEFFYDLI
+147 EYSFDELREFFYDLI

-170 LEKKW
+170 LKKKW
-175 IDFRNDSIDSFNF
+175 IDFRNDSIESFNF
-188 PFESY
+188 PFKSY
-193 RKGQRELAVRVYKSI
+193 RKGQRELAIRVYKAI

-219 TGTGKTMSTLFPAVK
+219 TGIGKTMSTLFPAVK
-234 ALGVRKTDKI
+234 ALGAKETQKI

-256 ANNSLRIMRE
+256 ANNTLRIMRE
-266 KGLNIRSINITAKEK
+266 KGLNLRNVNITAKEK

-289 CVPEYCPYANGYFD
+289 CIPEYCPYANGYFD

-311 ALNNKE
+311 ALRHKE
-317 DYDLEYINK
+317 EYDLEYINK
-326 LSYEYNICP
+326 LSEEYNICP

-357 DPQASLKGILEGKA
+357 DPQASLKGILEGKD
-371 KGYTILIDEAHNL
+371 KDYTILIDEAHNL

-408 KSKDRGIYNSLDKV
+408 KSKDKGIYNSLDKA

-462 IYESKSNEENSN
+462 IYDSKSSEENSN

-488 CGYYGEEFISLY
+488 CGYYGEDFTTLY
-500 KLDGNNLELSINC
+500 KSDGNNLELLIIC

-523 MNKFKSVIIFSATLI
+523 MNRFKSVIIFSATLL
-538 PMDYFKELYGEK
+538 PMEYFKELYGAQ

-572 RDVSTTYSNRKKT
+572 KDVSTTYSNRKRT

-592 IIECAK
+592 IIECVK
-598 SKKGNYLVFF
+598 SKRGNYLVFF

-625 FDFSLVAQGNHMN
+625 VDFSLVAQGDHMK

-725 AGRCIRTENDKG
+725 AGRCIRTEKDKG
-737 VVLLLDDRYFTNK
+737 IVLLLDDRYFTNK
-750 YKNLLPKEWFFN
+750 YKNLLPREWFLN
-762 ILVESEERIKNTCRN
+762 ILVESEEGIKNTCEN
-777 FWNEVY
+777 FWKEV

>member
-1 MKNELIKISIRN
+1 MKDELIKISIRN
-13 LVEFVLRKGSI
+13 LVEFVLRRGSI
-24 DSRMK
+24 DSRIK

-46 SYSEEDRS
+46 SYSEKDRA
-54 EVNLKEDIDFE
+54 EVTLKEDIDFE
-65 EFTLRVEGRADGI
+65 DFILRVEGRADGI
-78 LEENERIIIDEIK
+78 LEENEKIIIDEIK

-120 KEKNLDSIIVQL
+120 KEKDLDSIIVQL
-132 TYYNIEDFGTKFLRK
+132 TYYNVEDFGTKFLRQE
-147 VYSFNELKEFFYDLI
+147 YSFNELKEFFYDLI

-175 IDFRNDSIDSFNF
+175 IDFRNDSIENFNF

-193 RKGQRELAVRVYKSI
+193 RKGQRELAIRVYKAI
-208 TEGKKCFAEAP
+208 AEGKKCFAEAP

-234 ALGVRKTDKI
+234 ALGAKETNKI

-256 ANNSLRIMRE
+256 ANNTLRIMRE
-266 KGLNIRSINITAKEK
+266 KGLSIRSVNITAKDK

-289 CVPEYCPYANGYFD
+289 CIPEYCPYANGYFD
-303 RVNIALKE
+303 RVNMALKE
-311 ALNNKE
+311 ALKHKE
-317 DYDLEYINK
+317 EYDLEYINK
-326 LSYEYNICP
+326 LSDEYNICP

-371 KGYTILIDEAHNL
+371 KDYTILIDEAHNL

-408 KSKDRGIYNSLDKV
+408 KSKDKGIYNSLDRA

-437 TKSLVEKE
+437 TKSLIEKE

-462 IYESKSNEENSN
+462 IYESKSSEENSN

-488 CGYYGEEFISLY
+488 CGYYGEDFTTLY
-500 KLDGNNLELSINC
+500 KLDGNNLELSLNC

-523 MNKFKSVIIFSATLI
+523 MNRFKSVIIFSATLL
-538 PMDYFKELYGEK
+538 PMEYFKELYGAQ

-572 RDVSTTYSNRKKT
+572 KDVSTTYSNRKRT

-598 SKKGNYLVFF
+598 SKRGNYLVFF
-608 PSYEYMWMV
+608 PSYKYMWMV

-625 FDFSLVAQGNHMN
+625 VDFSLVAQGDHMN

-685 VGMPKICLERES
+685 VGMPKICLEREN

-725 AGRCIRTENDKG
+725 AGRCIRTERDKG

-750 YKNLLPKEWFFN
+750 YKSLLPREWFLN
-762 ILVESEERIKNTCRN
+762 ILSESEEGIKKTCEH
-777 FWNEVY
+777 FWKDA

>member
-1 MKNELIKISIRN
+1 
-13 LVEFVLRKGSI
+13 
-24 DSRMK
+24 
-29 ASVRALEGIK
+29 
-39 GHKKIQS
+39 
-46 SYSEEDRS
+46 
-54 EVNLKEDIDFE
+54 
-65 EFTLRVEGRADGI
+65 
-78 LEENERIIIDEIK
+78 
-91 TTTKN
+91 
-96 VMDIDYDFN
+96 MDIDYDFN

-120 KEKNLDSIIVQL
+120 KEKDLDSIIVQL
-132 TYYNIEDFGTKFLRK
+132 TYYNVEDFGTKFLRQE
-147 VYSFNELKEFFYDLI
+147 YSFNELKEFFYDLI

-175 IDFRNDSIDSFNF
+175 IDFRNDSIENFNF
-188 PFESY
+188 PFEVY
-193 RKGQRELAVRVYKSI
+193 RKGQRELAIRVYKAI
-208 TEGKKCFAEAP
+208 AEGKKCFAEAP

-234 ALGVRKTDKI
+234 ALGAKETNKI
-244 FYITAKTTTREI
+244 FYITAKTTTREV
-256 ANNSLRIMRE
+256 ANNTLRIMRE
-266 KGLNIRSINITAKEK
+266 KGLNIRSVNITAKDK

-289 CVPEYCPYANGYFD
+289 CIPEYCPYANGYFD
-303 RVNIALKE
+303 RVNMALKE
-311 ALNNKE
+311 ALKHKE
-317 DYDLEYINK
+317 EYNLEYINK
-326 LSYEYNICP
+326 LSDEYNICP

-371 KGYTILIDEAHNL
+371 KDYTILIDEAHNL

-408 KSKDRGIYNSLDKV
+408 KSKDKGIYNSLDRA

-445 EPSDLYGILRGF
+445 EPSDLYGILRSF

-462 IYESKSNEENSN
+462 IYESKSSEENSS

-488 CGYYGEEFISLY
+488 CGYYGEDFTTLY

-523 MNKFKSVIIFSATLI
+523 MNRFKSVIIFSATLL
-538 PMDYFKELYGEK
+538 PMEYFKELYGAQ

-572 RDVSTTYSNRKKT
+572 KDVSTTYSNRKRT

-598 SKKGNYLVFF
+598 SKRGNYLVFF

-625 FDFSLVAQGNHMN
+625 VDFSLVAQGDHMK
-638 EEEKEEFLSLF
+638 EEEKEEFLALF

-725 AGRCIRTENDKG
+725 AGRCIRTERDKG

-750 YKNLLPKEWFFN
+750 YKSLLPREWFLN
-762 ILVESEERIKNTCRN
+762 ILVESEKGIKKTCEH
-777 FWNEVY
+777 FWKDS

>member
-1 MKNELIKISIRN
+1 MKDELIKISIRN
-13 LVEFVLRKGSI
+13 LVEFVLRRGSI
-24 DSRMK
+24 DSRIK

-46 SYSEEDRS
+46 SYSEKDRA
-54 EVNLKEDIDFE
+54 EVTLKEDIDFKD
-65 EFTLRVEGRADGI
+65 FILRVEGRADGI
-78 LEENERIIIDEIK
+78 LEENEKIIIDEIK

-120 KEKNLDSIIVQL
+120 KEKDLDSIIVQL
-132 TYYNIEDFGTKFLRK
+132 TYYNVEDFGTKFLRQE
-147 VYSFNELKEFFYDLI
+147 YSFNELKEFFYDLI

-175 IDFRNDSIDSFNF
+175 IDFRNDSIENFNF

-193 RKGQRELAVRVYKSI
+193 RKGQRELAIRVYKAI
-208 TEGKKCFAEAP
+208 AEGKKCFAEAP

-234 ALGVRKTDKI
+234 ALGAKETNKI
-244 FYITAKTTTREI
+244 FYITAKTTTREV
-256 ANNSLRIMRE
+256 ANNTLSIMRE
-266 KGLNIRSINITAKEK
+266 KGLNIRSVNITAKDK

-289 CVPEYCPYANGYFD
+289 CIPEYCPYANGYFD
-303 RVNIALKE
+303 RVNMALKE
-311 ALNNKE
+311 ALKHKE
-317 DYDLEYINK
+317 EYDLEYINK
-326 LSYEYNICP
+326 LSDEYNICP

-371 KGYTILIDEAHNL
+371 KDYIILIDEAHNL

-394 KIFKDDFLKLKREF
+394 KLFKDDFLKLKREF
-408 KSKDRGIYNSLDKV
+408 KSKDKGIYNSLDRA

-445 EPSDLYGILRGF
+445 EPSDLYGILRSF

-462 IYESKSNEENSN
+462 IYESKSSEENSS

-488 CGYYGEEFISLY
+488 CGYYGEDFTTLY

-523 MNKFKSVIIFSATLI
+523 MNRFKSVIIFSATLL
-538 PMDYFKELYGEK
+538 PMEYFKELYGAQ

-572 RDVSTTYSNRKKT
+572 KDVSTTYSNRKRT

-598 SKKGNYLVFF
+598 SKRGNYLVFF

-617 HEEIKKRE
+617 HEEIRKRE
-625 FDFSLVAQGNHMN
+625 VDFSLVAQGDHMK

-725 AGRCIRTENDKG
+725 AGRCIRTERDKG

-750 YKNLLPKEWFFN
+750 YKSLLPREWFLN
-762 ILVESEERIKNTCRN
+762 ILSESEEGIKKTCEH
-777 FWNEVY
+777 FWKDA

>member
-13 LVEFVLRKGSI
+13 LVEFVLRRGSI
-24 DSRMK
+24 DSRIK

-46 SYSEEDRS
+46 YYSEKDRA
-54 EVNLKEDIDFE
+54 EVTLKEDIDFE
-65 EFTLRVEGRADGI
+65 DFTLRVEGRADGI
-78 LEENERIIIDEIK
+78 LEENEKTIIDEIK

-132 TYYNIEDFGTKFLRK
+132 TYYNVEDFGTKFLRK
-147 VYSFNELKEFFYDLI
+147 EYSFDELREFFYDLI

-175 IDFRNDSIDSFNF
+175 IDFRNDSIESFNF
-188 PFESY
+188 PFTSY
-193 RKGQRELAVRVYKSI
+193 RKGQRELAIRVYKAI
-208 TEGKKCFAEAP
+208 TDGKKCFAEAP
-219 TGTGKTMSTLFPAVK
+219 TGIGKTMSTLFPAVK
-234 ALGVRKTDKI
+234 ALGAKETQKI

-256 ANNSLRIMRE
+256 ANNTLRIMRE
-266 KGLNIRSINITAKEK
+266 KGLNLRSVNITAKEK

-289 CVPEYCPYANGYFD
+289 CIPEYCPYANGYFD

-311 ALNNKE
+311 ALRHKE
-317 DYDLEYINK
+317 EYDLEYINK
-326 LSYEYNICP
+326 LSEEYNICP

-371 KGYTILIDEAHNL
+371 KDYTILIDEAHNL

-408 KSKDRGIYNSLDKV
+408 KSKDKGIYNSLDKA

-462 IYESKSNEENSN
+462 IYESKSSEENSN

-488 CGYYGEEFISLY
+488 CGYYGEDFTTLY
-500 KLDGNNLELSINC
+500 KSDGNNLELLINC

-523 MNKFKSVIIFSATLI
+523 MNRFKSVIIFSATLL
-538 PMDYFKELYGEK
+538 PMEYFKELYGAQE
-550 EGDYSVNLTSPFDYK
+550 EDYSVNLTSPFDYK

-572 RDVSTTYSNRKKT
+572 KDVSTTYSNRKRT

-592 IIECAK
+592 IIECVK
-598 SKKGNYLVFF
+598 SKRGNYLVFF

-625 FDFSLVAQGNHMN
+625 VDFSLVAQGDHMK

-725 AGRCIRTENDKG
+725 AGRCIRTEKDKG
-737 VVLLLDDRYFTNK
+737 IVLLLDDRYFTNK
-750 YKNLLPKEWFFN
+750 YKNLLPREWFLN
-762 ILVESEERIKNTCRN
+762 ILVESEEGIKNTCEN
-777 FWNEVY
+777 FWKEV

>member
-1 MKNELIKISIRN
+1 MKDELIKISIRN
-13 LVEFVLRKGSI
+13 LVEFVLRRGSI
-24 DSRMK
+24 DSRIK

-46 SYSEEDRS
+46 SYSEKDRA
-54 EVNLKEDIDFE
+54 EVTLKEDIDFKD
-65 EFTLRVEGRADGI
+65 FTLRVEGRADGI
-78 LEENERIIIDEIK
+78 LEENEKIIIDEIK

-120 KEKNLDSIIVQL
+120 KEKDLESIIVQL
-132 TYYNIEDFGTKFLRK
+132 TYYNVEDFGTKFLRQE
-147 VYSFNELKEFFYDLI
+147 YSFNELKEFFYDLI

-175 IDFRNDSIDSFNF
+175 IDFRNDSIENFNF
-188 PFESY
+188 PFEVY
-193 RKGQRELAVRVYKSI
+193 RKGQRELAIRVYKAIS
-208 TEGKKCFAEAP
+208 EGKKCFAEAP

-234 ALGVRKTDKI
+234 ALGAKETNKI

-256 ANNSLRIMRE
+256 ANNTLRIMRE
-266 KGLNIRSINITAKEK
+266 KGLNIRSVNITAKDK

-289 CVPEYCPYANGYFD
+289 CIPEYCPYANGYFD
-303 RVNIALKE
+303 RVNMALKE
-311 ALNNKE
+311 ALKHKE
-317 DYDLEYINK
+317 EYDLEYINK
-326 LSYEYNICP
+326 LSDEYNICP

-371 KGYTILIDEAHNL
+371 KDYTILIDEAHNL

-408 KSKDRGIYNSLDKV
+408 KSKDKGIYNSLDRA

-445 EPSDLYGILRGF
+445 EPSDLYGILRSF

-462 IYESKSNEENSN
+462 IYESKSSEENSS

-488 CGYYGEEFISLY
+488 CGYYGEDFTTLY
-500 KLDGNNLELSINC
+500 KLDGNNLELSLNC

-523 MNKFKSVIIFSATLI
+523 MNRFKSVIIFSATLL
-538 PMDYFKELYGEK
+538 PMEYFKELYGAQ

-572 RDVSTTYSNRKKT
+572 KDVSTTYSNRKRT

-598 SKKGNYLVFF
+598 SKRGNYLVFF

-625 FDFSLVAQGNHMN
+625 VDFSLVAQGDHMK

-725 AGRCIRTENDKG
+725 AGRCIRTERDKG

-750 YKNLLPKEWFFN
+750 YKSLLPREWFLN
-762 ILVESEERIKNTCRN
+762 ILVESEKGIKKTCEH
-777 FWNEVY
+777 FWKDA

>member
-1 MKNELIKISIRN
+1 MKDELIKISIRN
-13 LVEFVLRKGSI
+13 LVEFILRRGSI
-24 DSRMK
+24 DSRIK
-29 ASVRALEGIK
+29 ASVIALEGIK

-46 SYSEEDRS
+46 SYSEKDRA
-54 EVNLKEDIDFE
+54 EVTLKEDIDFE
-65 EFTLRVEGRADGI
+65 DFTLRVEGRADGI
-78 LEENERIIIDEIK
+78 LEKNEKIIIDEIK

-132 TYYNIEDFGTKFLRK
+132 TYYNVEDFGTKFLRK
-147 VYSFNELKEFFYDLI
+147 EYSFHELREFFYDLI

-175 IDFRNDSIDSFNF
+175 IDFRNDSIESFNF
-188 PFESY
+188 PFKSY
-193 RKGQRELAVRVYKSI
+193 RKGQRELAIRVYKAI

-234 ALGVRKTDKI
+234 ALGAKETQKI

-256 ANNSLRIMRE
+256 ANNTLRIMRE
-266 KGLNIRSINITAKEK
+266 KGLNLRSVNITAKEK

-289 CVPEYCPYANGYFD
+289 CIPEYCPYANGYFD

-311 ALNNKE
+311 ALKHKE
-317 DYDLEYINK
+317 EYDLEYINK
-326 LSYEYNICP
+326 LSEEYNICP

-371 KGYTILIDEAHNL
+371 KDYTILIDEAHNL

-408 KSKDRGIYNSLDKV
+408 KSKDKGIYNSLDRA

-445 EPSDLYGILRGF
+445 EPNDLYGILRGF

-462 IYESKSNEENSN
+462 IYESKSSEENSN

-488 CGYYGEEFISLY
+488 CSYYGEDFTTLY

-523 MNKFKSVIIFSATLI
+523 MNRFKSVIIFSATLL
-538 PMDYFKELYGEK
+538 PMEYFKELYGAQ

-572 RDVSTTYSNRKKT
+572 RDVSTTYSNRKRT

-592 IIECAK
+592 IIECVK
-598 SKKGNYLVFF
+598 SKRGNYLVFF

-625 FDFSLVAQGNHMN
+625 VDFSLVAQGDHMK

-725 AGRCIRTENDKG
+725 AGRCIRTEKDKG

-750 YKNLLPKEWFFN
+750 YKSLLPREWFFN
-762 ILVESEERIKNTCRN
+762 ILVESEEGIKNTCEN
-777 FWNEVY
+777 FWKEV

>member
-13 LVEFVLRKGSI
+13 LVEFVLRRGSI
-24 DSRMK
+24 DSRIK

-46 SYSEEDRS
+46 SYSEKDRA
-54 EVNLKEDIDFE
+54 EVTLKEDIDFE
-65 EFTLRVEGRADGI
+65 DFTLRVEGRADGI
-78 LEENERIIIDEIK
+78 LEENEKTIIDEIK

-105 ELHWAQAKVYAYIYS
+105 ELHWAQAKAYAYIYS

-132 TYYNIEDFGTKFLRK
+132 TYYNVEDFGTKFLRK
-147 VYSFNELKEFFYDLI
+147 EYSFHELREFFYDLI

-175 IDFRNDSIDSFNF
+175 IDFRNDSIESFNF
-188 PFESY
+188 PFKSY
-193 RKGQRELAVRVYKSI
+193 RKGQRELAIRVYKAI

-219 TGTGKTMSTLFPAVK
+219 TGIGKTMSTLFPAVK
-234 ALGVRKTDKI
+234 ALGAKETQKI

-256 ANNSLRIMRE
+256 ANNTLRIMRE
-266 KGLNIRSINITAKEK
+266 KGLNLRSVNITAKEK

-289 CVPEYCPYANGYFD
+289 CIPEYCPYANGYFD

-311 ALNNKE
+311 ALRYKE
-317 DYDLEYINK
+317 EYDLEYINK
-326 LSYEYNICP
+326 LSEEYNICP

-371 KGYTILIDEAHNL
+371 KDYTILIDEAHNL

-408 KSKDRGIYNSLDKV
+408 KCKDKGIYNSLDKA

-462 IYESKSNEENSN
+462 IYESKSSEENSN

-488 CGYYGEEFISLY
+488 CGYYGEDFTTLY

-523 MNKFKSVIIFSATLI
+523 MNRFKSVIIFSATLL
-538 PMDYFKELYGEK
+538 PMEYFKELYGAQ

-572 RDVSTTYSNRKKT
+572 KDVSTTYSNRKRT

-592 IIECAK
+592 IIECVK
-598 SKKGNYLVFF
+598 SKRGNYLVFF

-625 FDFSLVAQGNHMN
+625 VDFSLVAQGDHMK

-649 KEGGEKTHLGLAV
+649 KEGGEKTH
-662 LGGHFSEGID
+662 
-672 LTLDKLIGVIIIG
+672 
-685 VGMPKICLERES
+685 
-697 IKEYYNS
+697 
-704 IGKNGFDYAYVY
+704 
-716 PGIIKVLQA
+716 
-725 AGRCIRTENDKG
+725 
-737 VVLLLDDRYFTNK
+737 
-750 YKNLLPKEWFFN
+750 
-762 ILVESEERIKNTCRN
+762 
-777 FWNEVY
+777 

>member
-13 LVEFVLRKGSI
+13 LVEFVLRRGSI
-24 DSRMK
+24 DSRIK

-46 SYSEEDRS
+46 SYSEKDRA
-54 EVNLKEDIDFE
+54 EVTLKEDIDFE
-65 EFTLRVEGRADGI
+65 DFTLRVEGRADGI
-78 LEENERIIIDEIK
+78 LEENKKIIIDEIK

-132 TYYNIEDFGTKFLRK
+132 TYYNVEDFGTKFLRK
-147 VYSFNELKEFFYDLI
+147 EYSFHELREFFYDLI
-162 EKYKEWIL
+162 EKYKEWII
-170 LEKKW
+170 LEKIW
-175 IDFRNDSIDSFNF
+175 IDFRNDSIENFNF

-193 RKGQRELAVRVYKSI
+193 RKGQRELAIRVYKAI

-219 TGTGKTMSTLFPAVK
+219 TGIGKTMSTLFPAVK
-234 ALGVRKTDKI
+234 ALGAKKTQKI

-256 ANNSLRIMRE
+256 ANNTLRIMRE
-266 KGLNIRSINITAKEK
+266 KGLNLRSVNITAKEK

-289 CVPEYCPYANGYFD
+289 CIPEYCPYANGYFD

-311 ALNNKE
+311 ALKHKE
-317 DYDLEYINK
+317 EYDLEYINK
-326 LSYEYNICP
+326 LSEEYNICP

-371 KGYTILIDEAHNL
+371 KDYTILIDEAHNL

-408 KSKDRGIYNSLDKV
+408 KSKDKGIYNSLDRA

-462 IYESKSNEENSN
+462 IYESKSSEENSN

-488 CGYYGEEFISLY
+488 FGYYGEEFTTLY
-500 KLDGNNLELSINC
+500 KSDGNNLELLINC

-523 MNKFKSVIIFSATLI
+523 MNRFKSVIIFSATLLS
-538 PMDYFKELYGEK
+538 MEYFKELYGAQ

-572 RDVSTTYSNRKKT
+572 KDVSTTYSNRKRT

-592 IIECAK
+592 IIECVK
-598 SKKGNYLVFF
+598 SKRGNYLVFF

-625 FDFSLVAQGNHMN
+625 VDFSLVAQGDHMK

-725 AGRCIRTENDKG
+725 AGRCIRTEKDKG

-750 YKNLLPKEWFFN
+750 YKSLLPREWFLN
-762 ILVESEERIKNTCRN
+762 ILVESEEGIKNTCEN
-777 FWNEVY
+777 FWKEV

>member
-1 MKNELIKISIRN
+1 MKDELIKISIRN
-13 LVEFVLRKGSI
+13 LVEFVLRRGSI
-24 DSRMK
+24 DSRIK

-46 SYSEEDRS
+46 SYSEKDRA
-54 EVNLKEDIDFE
+54 EVTLKEDIDFE
-65 EFTLRVEGRADGI
+65 DFTLRVEGRADGI
-78 LEENERIIIDEIK
+78 LEENEKIIIDEIK

-120 KEKNLDSIIVQL
+120 KEKDLDSIIVQL
-132 TYYNIEDFGTKFLRK
+132 TYYNVEDFGTKFLRQE
-147 VYSFNELKEFFYDLI
+147 YSFNELKEFFYDLI

-175 IDFRNDSIDSFNF
+175 IDFRNDSIENFNF
-188 PFESY
+188 PFEVY
-193 RKGQRELAVRVYKSI
+193 RKGQRELAIRVYKAI
-208 TEGKKCFAEAP
+208 AEGKKCFAEAP

-234 ALGVRKTDKI
+234 ALGAKETNKI

-256 ANNSLRIMRE
+256 ANNTLRIMRE
-266 KGLNIRSINITAKEK
+266 KGLNIRSVNITAKDK

-289 CVPEYCPYANGYFD
+289 CIPEYCPYANGYFD
-303 RVNIALKE
+303 RVNMALKE
-311 ALNNKE
+311 ALKHKE
-317 DYDLEYINK
+317 EYDLEYINK
-326 LSYEYNICP
+326 LSDEYNICP

-371 KGYTILIDEAHNL
+371 KDYTILIDEAHNL

-394 KIFKDDFLKLKREF
+394 KLFKDDFLKLKREF
-408 KSKDRGIYNSLDKV
+408 KSKDKGIYNSLDRA

-445 EPSDLYGILRGF
+445 EPSDLYGILRSF

-462 IYESKSNEENSN
+462 IYESKSSEENSN

-488 CGYYGEEFISLY
+488 CGYYGEDFTTLY
-500 KLDGNNLELSINC
+500 KLDGNNLELSLNC

-523 MNKFKSVIIFSATLI
+523 MNRFKSVIIFSATLL
-538 PMDYFKELYGEK
+538 PMEYFKELYGAQ

-572 RDVSTTYSNRKKT
+572 KDVSTTYFNRKRT

-598 SKKGNYLVFF
+598 SKRGNYLVFF

-625 FDFSLVAQGNHMN
+625 VDFSLVAQGDHMK

-649 KEGGEKTHLGLAV
+649 KEGEEKTHLGLAV

-725 AGRCIRTENDKG
+725 AGRCIRTERDKG

-750 YKNLLPKEWFFN
+750 YKSLLPREWFLN
-762 ILVESEERIKNTCRN
+762 ILVESEKGIKKTCEH
-777 FWNEVY
+777 FWKDA

>member
-1 MKNELIKISIRN
+1 MKDELIKISIRN
-13 LVEFVLRKGSI
+13 LVEFVLRRGSI
-24 DSRMK
+24 DSRIK

-46 SYSEEDRS
+46 SYSEKDRA
-54 EVNLKEDIDFE
+54 EVTLKEDIDFE
-65 EFTLRVEGRADGI
+65 DFTLRVEGRADGI
-78 LEENERIIIDEIK
+78 LEENEKIIIDEIK

-120 KEKNLDSIIVQL
+120 KEKDLDSIIVQL
-132 TYYNIEDFGTKFLRK
+132 TYYNVEDFGTKFLRQE
-147 VYSFNELKEFFYDLI
+147 YSFNELKEFFYDLI

-175 IDFRNDSIDSFNF
+175 IDFRNDSIENFNF
-188 PFESY
+188 PFEVY
-193 RKGQRELAVRVYKSI
+193 RKGQRELAIRVYKAI
-208 TEGKKCFAEAP
+208 AEGKKCFAEAP

-234 ALGVRKTDKI
+234 ALGVKETNKI

-256 ANNSLRIMRE
+256 ANNTLSIMRE
-266 KGLNIRSINITAKEK
+266 KGLNIRSVNITAKDK

-289 CVPEYCPYANGYFD
+289 CIPEYCPYANGYFD
-303 RVNIALKE
+303 RVNMALKE
-311 ALNNKE
+311 ALKHKE
-317 DYDLEYINK
+317 EYNLEYINK
-326 LSYEYNICP
+326 LSDEYNICP

-371 KGYTILIDEAHNL
+371 KDYTILIDEAHNL

-408 KSKDRGIYNSLDKV
+408 KSKDKGIYNSLDRA

-445 EPSDLYGILRGF
+445 EPSDLYGILRSF

-462 IYESKSNEENSN
+462 IYESKSSEENSS

-488 CGYYGEEFISLY
+488 CGYYGEDFTTLY

-523 MNKFKSVIIFSATLI
+523 MNRFKSVIIFSATLL
-538 PMDYFKELYGEK
+538 PMEYFKELYGAQ

-565 NKLTIVG
+565 NKLTVVG
-572 RDVSTTYSNRKKT
+572 KNVSTTYSNRKRT

-598 SKKGNYLVFF
+598 SKRGNYLVFF

-625 FDFSLVAQGNHMN
+625 VDFSLVAQGDHMK

-725 AGRCIRTENDKG
+725 AGRCIRTERDKG

-750 YKNLLPKEWFFN
+750 YKSLLPREWFLN
-762 ILVESEERIKNTCRN
+762 ILVESEKGIKKTCEH
-777 FWNEVY
+777 FWKDA

>member
-13 LVEFVLRKGSI
+13 LVEFVLRRGSI
-24 DSRMK
+24 DSRIK

-46 SYSEEDRS
+46 SYSEKDRA
-54 EVNLKEDIDFE
+54 EVTLKEDIDFE
-65 EFTLRVEGRADGI
+65 DFTLRVEGRADGI
-78 LEENERIIIDEIK
+78 LEENEKIIIDEIK

-132 TYYNIEDFGTKFLRK
+132 TYYNVEDFGTKFLRK
-147 VYSFNELKEFFYDLI
+147 EYSFHELREFFYDLI
-162 EKYKEWIL
+162 EKYKEWII
-170 LEKKW
+170 LEKIW
-175 IDFRNDSIDSFNF
+175 IDFRNDSIESFNF

-193 RKGQRELAVRVYKSI
+193 RKGQRELAIRVYKAI

-234 ALGVRKTDKI
+234 ALGAKETQKI

-256 ANNSLRIMRE
+256 ANNTLRIMRE
-266 KGLNIRSINITAKEK
+266 KGLNLRSVNITAKEK

-289 CVPEYCPYANGYFD
+289 CIPEYCPYANGYFD

-311 ALNNKE
+311 ALKHKE
-317 DYDLEYINK
+317 EYDLEYINK
-326 LSYEYNICP
+326 LSEEYNICP

-371 KGYTILIDEAHNL
+371 KDYTILIDEAHNL

-408 KSKDRGIYNSLDKV
+408 KSKDKGIYNSLDRA

-462 IYESKSNEENSN
+462 IYESKSSEENSN

-488 CGYYGEEFISLY
+488 CSYYGEDFTTLY
-500 KLDGNNLELSINC
+500 KLDGNNLELLINC

-523 MNKFKSVIIFSATLI
+523 MNRFKSVIIFSATLL
-538 PMDYFKELYGEK
+538 PTLW
-550 EGDYSVNLTSPFDYK
+550 SP
-565 NKLTIVG
+565 G
-572 RDVSTTYSNRKKT
+572 R
-585 LPKIVNY
+585 
-592 IIECAK
+592 
-598 SKKGNYLVFF
+598 G
-608 PSYEYMWMV
+608 
-617 HEEIKKRE
+617 
-625 FDFSLVAQGNHMN
+625 
-638 EEEKEEFLSLF
+638 LF
-649 KEGGEKTHLGLAV
+649 
-662 LGGHFSEGID
+662 
-672 LTLDKLIGVIIIG
+672 
-685 VGMPKICLERES
+685 C
-697 IKEYYNS
+697 
-704 IGKNGFDYAYVY
+704 
-716 PGIIKVLQA
+716 
-725 AGRCIRTENDKG
+725 
-737 VVLLLDDRYFTNK
+737 
-750 YKNLLPKEWFFN
+750 
-762 ILVESEERIKNTCRN
+762 
-777 FWNEVY
+777 

>member
-1 MKNELIKISIRN
+1 MKDELIKISIRN
-13 LVEFVLRKGSI
+13 LVEFVLRRGSI
-24 DSRMK
+24 DSRIK

-46 SYSEEDRS
+46 SYSEKDRA
-54 EVNLKEDIDFE
+54 EVTLKEDIDFE
-65 EFTLRVEGRADGI
+65 DFTLRVEGRADGI
-78 LEENERIIIDEIK
+78 LEENEKIIIDEIK

-120 KEKNLDSIIVQL
+120 KEKDLDSIIVQL
-132 TYYNIEDFGTKFLRK
+132 TYYNVEDFGTKFLRQE
-147 VYSFNELKEFFYDLI
+147 YSFNELKEFFYDLI

-175 IDFRNDSIDSFNF
+175 IDFRNDSIENFNF
-188 PFESY
+188 PFEVY
-193 RKGQRELAVRVYKSI
+193 RKGQRELAIRVYKAI
-208 TEGKKCFAEAP
+208 AEGKKCFAEAP

-234 ALGVRKTDKI
+234 ALGAKETNKI

-256 ANNSLRIMRE
+256 ANNTLRIMRE
-266 KGLNIRSINITAKEK
+266 KGLNIRSVNITAKEK

-289 CVPEYCPYANGYFD
+289 CIPEYCPYANGYFD
-303 RVNIALKE
+303 RVNMALKE
-311 ALNNKE
+311 ALKHKE
-317 DYDLEYINK
+317 EYDLEYINK
-326 LSYEYNICP
+326 LSDEYNICP

-408 KSKDRGIYNSLDKV
+408 KSKDKGIYNSLDRA

-445 EPSDLYGILRGF
+445 EPSDLYGILRSF

-462 IYESKSNEENSN
+462 IYEGKSSEENSS

-488 CGYYGEEFISLY
+488 CGYYGEDFTTLY
-500 KLDGNNLELSINC
+500 KLDGNNLELSLNC
-513 LDPSRILKSI
+513 LDPSSILKSI
-523 MNKFKSVIIFSATLI
+523 MNSFKSVIIFSATLL
-538 PMDYFKELYGEK
+538 PMEYFKELYGAQ

-572 RDVSTTYSNRKKT
+572 KDVSTTYSNRKRT

-598 SKKGNYLVFF
+598 SKIGNYLVFF

-625 FDFSLVAQGNHMN
+625 VDFSLVAQGDHMN
-638 EEEKEEFLSLF
+638 EEEKEEFLALF

-704 IGKNGFDYAYVY
+704 TGKNGFDYAYVY

-725 AGRCIRTENDKG
+725 AGRCIRTERDKG

-750 YKNLLPKEWFFN
+750 YKSLLPREWFLN
-762 ILVESEERIKNTCRN
+762 ILAESEEGIKKTCEH
-777 FWNEVY
+777 FWKDA

>member
-1 MKNELIKISIRN
+1 MKDKLIKISIRN
-13 LVEFVLRKGSI
+13 LVGFVLRKGSI
-24 DSRMK
+24 DSRIK

-46 SYSEEDRS
+46 SYSEKDRA
-54 EVNLKEDIDFE
+54 EVTLKEDINFE
-65 EFTLRVEGRADGI
+65 DFTLRVEGRADGI
-78 LEENERIIIDEIK
+78 LEENEKIIIDEIK

-120 KEKNLDSIIVQL
+120 KEKDLDSIIVQL
-132 TYYNIEDFGTKFLRK
+132 TYYNVEDFGTKFLRQE
-147 VYSFNELKEFFYDLI
+147 YSFNELKEFFYDLI
-162 EKYKEWIL
+162 EKYKGWIL
-170 LEKKW
+170 LEKRW
-175 IDFRNDSIDSFNF
+175 IDFRNDSIENFNF
-188 PFESY
+188 PFEVY
-193 RKGQRELAVRVYKSI
+193 RKGQRELAIRVYKAI
-208 TEGKKCFAEAP
+208 AEGKKCFAEAP

-234 ALGVRKTDKI
+234 ALGAKETNKI

-256 ANNSLRIMRE
+256 ANNTLRIMRE
-266 KGLNIRSINITAKEK
+266 KGLNIRSVNITAKDK

-289 CVPEYCPYANGYFD
+289 CIPEYCPYANGYFD
-303 RVNIALKE
+303 RVNMALKE
-311 ALNNKE
+311 ALKHKE
-317 DYDLEYINK
+317 EYDLEYINK
-326 LSYEYNICP
+326 LSDEYNICP

-371 KGYTILIDEAHNL
+371 KDYTILIDEAHNL

-408 KSKDRGIYNSLDKV
+408 KSKDKGIYNSLDRA

-445 EPSDLYGILRGF
+445 EPSDLYGILRSF

-462 IYESKSNEENSN
+462 IYESKSSEENSS

-488 CGYYGEEFISLY
+488 CGYYGEDFTTLY

-523 MNKFKSVIIFSATLI
+523 MNRFKSVIIFSATLL
-538 PMDYFKELYGEK
+538 PMEYFKELYGAQ

-572 RDVSTTYSNRKKT
+572 KDVSTTYSNRKRT

-592 IIECAK
+592 IVECAK
-598 SKKGNYLVFF
+598 SKRGNYLVFF

-625 FDFSLVAQGNHMN
+625 VDFSLVAQGDHMK
-638 EEEKEEFLSLF
+638 EEEKEEFLALF

-725 AGRCIRTENDKG
+725 AGRCIRTERDKG

-750 YKNLLPKEWFFN
+750 YKSLLPREWFLN
-762 ILVESEERIKNTCRN
+762 ILAESEEGIKKTCEH
-777 FWNEVY
+777 FWKDA

>member
-1 MKNELIKISIRN
+1 VKNELIKISIRN
-13 LVEFVLRKGSI
+13 LVEFVLRRGSI
-24 DSRMK
+24 DSRIK

-46 SYSEEDRS
+46 SYSEKDRA
-54 EVNLKEDIDFE
+54 EVTLKEDIDFE
-65 EFTLRVEGRADGI
+65 DFTLRVEGRADGI
-78 LEENERIIIDEIK
+78 LEENEKIIIDEIK

-132 TYYNIEDFGTKFLRK
+132 TYYNVKDFGTKFLRK
-147 VYSFNELKEFFYDLI
+147 EYSFNELKEFFYDLI

-170 LEKKW
+170 LEKIW
-175 IDFRNDSIDSFNF
+175 IDFRNDSIESFNF

-193 RKGQRELAVRVYKSI
+193 RRGQRELAIRVYKAI

-219 TGTGKTMSTLFPAVK
+219 TGIGKTMSTLFPAVK
-234 ALGVRKTDKI
+234 ALGAKKTHKI

-256 ANNSLRIMRE
+256 ANNTLRIMRE
-266 KGLNIRSINITAKEK
+266 KGLNLRSVNITAKEK

-289 CVPEYCPYANGYFD
+289 CIPEYCPYANGYFD

-311 ALNNKE
+311 ALKHKE
-317 DYDLEYINK
+317 EYDLEYINE
-326 LSYEYNICP
+326 LSEECNICP

-371 KGYTILIDEAHNL
+371 KDYTILIDEAHNL

-408 KSKDRGIYNSLDKV
+408 KSKDKGIYNSLDRA

-462 IYESKSNEENSN
+462 IYESKSSEENSN

-488 CGYYGEEFISLY
+488 CGYYGEDFTTLY
-500 KLDGNNLELSINC
+500 KLDGNNLELLINC

-523 MNKFKSVIIFSATLI
+523 MNRFKSVIIFSATLL
-538 PMDYFKELYGEK
+538 PMEYFKELYGAQ

-572 RDVSTTYSNRKKT
+572 KDVSTTYSNRKKT

-592 IIECAK
+592 IIECVK
-598 SKKGNYLVFF
+598 SKRGNYLVFF

-625 FDFSLVAQGNHMN
+625 VDFSLVAQGDHMK

-725 AGRCIRTENDKG
+725 AGRCIRTEKDKG

-750 YKNLLPKEWFFN
+750 YKRLLPREWFLN
-762 ILVESEERIKNTCRN
+762 ILVESEEGIKNTCKN
-777 FWNEVY
+777 FWKEV

>member
-1 MKNELIKISIRN
+1 MKDELIKISIRN
-13 LVEFVLRKGSI
+13 LVEFVLRRGSI
-24 DSRMK
+24 DSRIK

-46 SYSEEDRS
+46 SYSEKDRA
-54 EVNLKEDIDFE
+54 EVTLKEDIDFE
-65 EFTLRVEGRADGI
+65 DFTLRVEGRADGI
-78 LEENERIIIDEIK
+78 LEENEKIIIDEIK

-120 KEKNLDSIIVQL
+120 KEKDLDSIIVQL
-132 TYYNIEDFGTKFLRK
+132 TYYNVEDFGTKFLRQE
-147 VYSFNELKEFFYDLI
+147 YSFNELKEFFYDLI

-175 IDFRNDSIDSFNF
+175 IDFRNDSIENFNF
-188 PFESY
+188 PFEVY
-193 RKGQRELAVRVYKSI
+193 RKGQRELAIRVYKAI
-208 TEGKKCFAEAP
+208 AEGKKCFAEAP

-234 ALGVRKTDKI
+234 ALGAKETNKI

-256 ANNSLRIMRE
+256 ANNTLRIMRE
-266 KGLNIRSINITAKEK
+266 KGLNIRSVNITAKDK

-289 CVPEYCPYANGYFD
+289 CIPEYCPYANGYFD
-303 RVNIALKE
+303 RVNMALKE
-311 ALNNKE
+311 ALKHKE
-317 DYDLEYINK
+317 EYDLEYINK
-326 LSYEYNICP
+326 LSDEYNICP

-371 KGYTILIDEAHNL
+371 KDYTILIDEAHNL

-408 KSKDRGIYNSLDKV
+408 KSKDKGIYNSLDMA

-445 EPSDLYGILRGF
+445 EPSDLYGILRSF

-462 IYESKSNEENSN
+462 IYESKSSEENSS

-488 CGYYGEEFISLY
+488 CGYYGEDFTTLY
-500 KLDGNNLELSINC
+500 KLDGNNLELSLNC

-523 MNKFKSVIIFSATLI
+523 MNRFKSVIIFSATLL
-538 PMDYFKELYGEK
+538 PMEYFKELYGAQ

-572 RDVSTTYSNRKKT
+572 KDVSTTYSNRKRT

-598 SKKGNYLVFF
+598 SKIGNYLVFF

-625 FDFSLVAQGNHMN
+625 VDFSLVAQGDHMK
-638 EEEKEEFLSLF
+638 EEEKEEFLALF

-725 AGRCIRTENDKG
+725 AGRCIRTEKDKG

-750 YKNLLPKEWFFN
+750 YKSLLPREWFLN
-762 ILVESEERIKNTCRN
+762 ILVESEEGIKKTCEH
-777 FWNEVY
+777 FWKDA

>member
-13 LVEFVLRKGSI
+13 LVEFVLRRGSI
-24 DSRMK
+24 DSRIK

-46 SYSEEDRS
+46 SYSEKDRA
-54 EVNLKEDIDFE
+54 EVTLKEDIDFE
-65 EFTLRVEGRADGI
+65 DFTLRVEGRADGI
-78 LEENERIIIDEIK
+78 LEENEKTIIDEIK

-132 TYYNIEDFGTKFLRK
+132 TYYNVEDFGTKFLRK
-147 VYSFNELKEFFYDLI
+147 EYSFHELREFFYDLI

-175 IDFRNDSIDSFNF
+175 IDFRNDSIESFNF
-188 PFESY
+188 PFKSY
-193 RKGQRELAVRVYKSI
+193 RKGQRELAIRVYKAI

-234 ALGVRKTDKI
+234 ALGAKKTHKI

-266 KGLNIRSINITAKEK
+266 KGLNLRSVNITAKEK

-289 CVPEYCPYANGYFD
+289 CIPEYCPYANGYFD

-311 ALNNKE
+311 ALKHKE
-317 DYDLEYINK
+317 EYDLEYINK
-326 LSYEYNICP
+326 LSEEYNICP

-357 DPQASLKGILEGKA
+357 DPQASLKGILEVKS
-371 KGYTILIDEAHNL
+371 KDYTILIDEAHNL

-408 KSKDRGIYNSLDKV
+408 KSKDKGIYNSLDKA

-462 IYESKSNEENSN
+462 IYQSKFNEDNSN

-488 CGYYGEEFISLY
+488 CGYYGEEFTTLY
-500 KLDGNNLELSINC
+500 KLDGNNLELLINC

-523 MNKFKSVIIFSATLI
+523 MNRFKSIIIFSATLL
-538 PMDYFKELYGEK
+538 PMEYFKELYGAQ

-572 RDVSTTYSNRKKT
+572 KDVSTTYSNRKRT

-592 IIECAK
+592 IIECVK
-598 SKKGNYLVFF
+598 SKRGNYLVFF
-608 PSYEYMWMV
+608 PSYEYMWMI

-625 FDFSLVAQGNHMN
+625 VDFSLVAQGDHMK

-725 AGRCIRTENDKG
+725 AGRCIRTEKDKG
-737 VVLLLDDRYFTNK
+737 IVLLLDDRYFTNK
-750 YKNLLPKEWFFN
+750 YKNLLPREWFLN
-762 ILVESEERIKNTCRN
+762 ILVESEEGIKNTCEN
-777 FWNEVY
+777 FWKEV